1 MRWIDHW
8 VGLPLCF
15 VLAILVW
22 VVRRILP
29 KRRRE
34 ISGNGTLVV
43 LKFFGLGSI
52 MQATPLLRAIRQQ
65 YPSARLAFVTFQ
77 ANAGLL
83 RRLRVCDE
91 LRIIRTDAPRHFVLD
106 TLRQIIWLR
115 RHRVEAVLDL
125 EFFSKFSTL
134 MAFLSGAH
142 IRVGFHLN
150 DFWRYTLV
158 THPVYFN
165 YYRHITD
172 VYQQM
177 AARIGVTI
185 TDTQLSRIDPGEA
198 ARQSA
203 ERFLRE
209 HGWSPGIPLL
219 GVNVNAGD
227 MSLERRWPLERFA
240 VLIHALLDRRPD
252 LRVLLT
258 GSPDEK
264 EYVESIRVHIPPAV
278 HDRIIVSA
286 GSWSLDEFVAALPL
300 LSAYVTNDSG
310 PMHLAASEG
319 VPVVSLWGPGRPD
332 FYAPR
337 TPAHRAVYADYP
349 CSPCLYMFTA
359 FEGMWCDHEAWCMQA
374 IQPGVVVEAVEGV
387 LAAATQLSAMPR
399 SPGG

>member
-240 VLIHALLDRRPD
+240 VLIHALLVRRPD

-264 EYVESIRVHIPPAV
+264 EY
-278 HDRIIVSA
+278 
-286 GSWSLDEFVAALPL
+286 
-300 LSAYVTNDSG
+300 
-310 PMHLAASEG
+310 
-319 VPVVSLWGPGRPD
+319 
-332 FYAPR
+332 
-337 TPAHRAVYADYP
+337 
-349 CSPCLYMFTA
+349 
-359 FEGMWCDHEAWCMQA
+359 
-374 IQPGVVVEAVEGV
+374 
-387 LAAATQLSAMPR
+387 
-399 SPGG
+399 